1 MGNVQLKPPFN
12 LHRGVDAAYIISLI
26 IRFQLTEITILLS
39 FFREIDKY
47 NKVIADVRYEKEEK
61 YGFLD
66 TKQQFVFI
74 KPLNYEI

>member
-1 MGNVQLKPPFN
+1 MYGIGKKIQW
-12 LHRGVDAAYIISLI
+12 
-26 IRFQLTEITILLS
+26 
-39 FFREIDKY
+39 EIDKY

>member
-1 MGNVQLKPPFN
+1 MKYVKWLCKKTVCIETGKNIAFVYGIGKKIQW
-12 LHRGVDAAYIISLI
+12 
-26 IRFQLTEITILLS
+26 
-39 FFREIDKY
+39 EIDKY